1 MLSNP
6 KNTLLY
12 TFFHFKRRLFYNKI
26 DLNLR
31 QYITTYKLIMTT
43 YTTGLTLKTE
53 RSITKDDIITM
64 CKLLN
69 SKDQYSNLC
78 EFQPE
83 GITEGGI
90 LFKFKDNLDNKWYKS
105 VRLCVHQLCV
115 NRGKSKGK
123 WYWVNDNYLSEWTG
137 NNDIIFDKNH
147 KFTLFLKSLGGAPLF
162 TLEELKIWE
171 ECFNQIGIIKVGKY
185 PSKKSLITND
195 Y

>member
-1 MLSNP
+1 
-6 KNTLLY
+6 
-12 TFFHFKRRLFYNKI
+12 
-26 DLNLR
+26 
-31 QYITTYKLIMTT
+31 MTT
-43 YTTGLTLKTE
+43 YTIGLTLKTE
-53 RSITKDDIITM
+53 RIITKDDIITL

-105 VRLCVHQLCV
+105 VRLCVSHGES
-115 NRGKSKGK
+115 RGK

-137 NNDIIFDKNH
+137 NNDIIFDENN
-147 KFTLFLKSLGGAPLF
+147 KFTLFLKSFRGAPIF

-171 ECFNQIGIIKVGKY
+171 DCFNQIGIIKVGKY
-185 PSKKSLITND
+185 PSKKSLMHPR
-195 Y
+195 